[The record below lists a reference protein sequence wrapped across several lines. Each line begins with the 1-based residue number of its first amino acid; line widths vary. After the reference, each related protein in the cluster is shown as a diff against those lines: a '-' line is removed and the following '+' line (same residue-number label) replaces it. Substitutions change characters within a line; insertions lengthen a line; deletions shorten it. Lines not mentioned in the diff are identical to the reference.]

1 MSERP
6 QLVAPPPCP
15 PVSNTGGKG
24 KPEHEMFNSG
34 EGRPAAT
41 LIDHLGVT
49 FKDWA
54 IARALVEITGK
65 PDSLGTEY
73 VNSYRIEVFMKWLL
87 GGTGLIVVPNCA
99 VASGVNHYEN
109 RIFLQDASGV
119 RMGHVLW
126 GGENQRGTV
135 NLNLTGQCCSCI
147 SETSSWTTLRSR
159 LESVLNGYKVTKSTD
174 PKFTQTD
181 GLKIS
186 RVDVAWDDIDGVYS
200 VDRVADMYDN
210 KEFVNGGRPPTCSCA
225 GDWRNNQE
233 RTFYVG
239 RREGAVYWRSYEK
252 GHKMGD
258 LDSSWVRH
266 EVEFKAKYWAK
277 GIKGFTFPLSVITN
291 PDGLFRVAHNKVTM
305 QMVSGA
311 EPYDFRRTTAEKV
324 KITVETAFQSMKT
337 QWGRW
342 VKVARDVAK
351 KTPDEII
358 EMIISEDDR
367 LPYRFSQV
375 ATGQLGV
382 SVRDRMVP
390 F

>member
-1 MSERP
+1 MSECWTTVNSGFWWVTGVPRTGSERP
-6 QLVAPPPCP
+6 QLRSDERRGVA

-159 LESVLNGYKVTKSTD
+159 LESVFKWLQGHEIN
-174 PKFTQTD
+174 
-181 GLKIS
+181 
-186 RVDVAWDDIDGVYS
+186 
-200 VDRVADMYDN
+200 
-210 KEFVNGGRPPTCSCA
+210 
-225 GDWRNNQE
+225 
-233 RTFYVG
+233 
-239 RREGAVYWRSYEK
+239 RS
-252 GHKMGD
+252 
-258 LDSSWVRH
+258 
-266 EVEFKAKYWAK
+266 
-277 GIKGFTFPLSVITN
+277 
-291 PDGLFRVAHNKVTM
+291 
-305 QMVSGA
+305 
-311 EPYDFRRTTAEKV
+311 
-324 KITVETAFQSMKT
+324 
-337 QWGRW
+337 
-342 VKVARDVAK
+342 
-351 KTPDEII
+351 
-358 EMIISEDDR
+358 
-367 LPYRFSQV
+367 
-375 ATGQLGV
+375 
-382 SVRDRMVP
+382 
-390 F
+390 